1 MFVST
6 FQSRESIVFSLV
18 ALSQS
23 YLQKL
28 ECKAIIEALSCKS
41 TTKTCRYFADDSHA
55 HFQKKS
61 HKDMF
66 LEMLNDQDPLK
77 KYTVEFENYL
87 LSFKDINIISN
98 TTNKKIWIKN
108 ASKGRNHKHA
118 Y

>member
-1 MFVST
+1 
-6 FQSRESIVFSLV
+6 
-18 ALSQS
+18 
-23 YLQKL
+23 
-28 ECKAIIEALSCKS
+28 
-41 TTKTCRYFADDSHA
+41 
-55 HFQKKS
+55 
-61 HKDMF
+61 MF

-98 TTNKKIWIKN
+98 TTNKIWIKN